1 MAVSRPVIRG
11 EQERAEA
18 LLAMGFNAT
27 EALLLAATHE
37 AGERVDL
44 ERLRWM
50 LAAGCDHSVALRIL
64 L

>member
-1 MAVSRPVIRG
+1 MAVSRPVIHG

-50 LAAGCDHSVALRIL
+50 LASGCDHSVALRIL